1 MRRRRTVLWLA
12 GALVFAAASLAA
24 VGSIW
29 PESWVGQLL
38 SGAGVHLEQE
48 PDVFPAEHVVPA
60 GVALDMQSLDSE
72 QPGTTVTFHGLLSGW
87 CTVYGT
93 DPAHPDGTEYYAGT
107 LRIEIESQ
115 EYASYC
121 IDLART
127 LETGDSYQARIR
139 VPAGD
144 ELCPV
149 YWILDTYHYEQ
160 PGAGLNSREEG
171 AAIQVAIWHYLD
183 GFQPGWDSGCWCYK
197 QAVYDRAVEIIEAA
211 RGQCTA
217 LPDTLSLA
225 ATATTAPLGAAIDLV
240 ATLTDS
246 AGQPLA
252 DRQVVFSTE
261 IGELVQAAGPSDA
274 QGQVRGQV
282 RSDTAGLGRVTAL
295 ARGNF
300 AFGAV
305 VPLDFSRQ
313 PLLIQNP
320 TSYYLTDGQ
329 TLTWVEASLDVE
341 VESFAAA
348 LIGHATQVQ
357 WRTTREV
364 AVSGFNLYHRT
375 DTSSSW
381 TRLNE
386 TPIASRGQDGGEYEW
401 VHAEINPAAEHFYL
415 LEAASPAAGKQF
427 GPVLAAHRIFL
438 PLCAR

>member
-1 MRRRRTVLWLA
+1 MRRRRTAFWLA
-12 GALVFAAASLAA
+12 GGLVFVAATLVA

-29 PESWVGQLL
+29 PGSWIGRLL

-72 QPGTTVTFHGLLSGW
+72 EPDTTVTFHGLLNGW
-87 CTVYGT
+87 CTACGT

-107 LRIEIESQ
+107 LRIEIEGK
-115 EYASYC
+115 EHASYC

-127 LETGDSYQARIR
+127 LETGDSYLAQVR
-139 VPAGD
+139 VPAGA
-144 ELCPV
+144 EMCPV
-149 YWILDTYHYEQ
+149 YWILSTYSHEQ

-171 AAIQVAIWHYLD
+171 AAIQVAIWHYLG
-183 GFQPGWDSGCWCYK
+183 GFQPQWDSGCWCYK

-225 ATATTAPLGAAIDLV
+225 ATATTVPVGEAIGLV
-240 ATLTDS
+240 ATLTDYT
-246 AGQPLA
+246 GQPLA
-252 DRQVVFSTE
+252 GRRVVFSTE
-261 IGELVQAAGPSDA
+261 IGDLVQAAGPSDA

-282 RSDTAGLGRVTAL
+282 RSDVAGTGRVTAFG
-295 ARGNF
+295 RGTF
-300 AFGAV
+300 
-305 VPLDFSRQ
+305 PFSALIPVDVSKQ
-313 PLLIQNP
+313 PLLLQNP
-320 TSYYLTDGQ
+320 TSCYLVDGQ
-329 TLTWVEASLDVE
+329 ILTWIEESLDVE
-341 VESFAAA
+341 VESFAASVM
-348 LIGHATQVQ
+348 GHTARVQ

-375 DTSSSW
+375 DASSSW

-386 TPIASRGQDGGEYEW
+386 MPIASWGADGGEYEW
-401 VHAEINPAAEHFYL
+401 MHTEIDPASEHFYL
-415 LEAASPAAGKQF
+415 LEVASTAAGQQF
-427 GPVLAAHRIFL
+427 GPVLAVHRIFL